1 MSDRFLLPELAAE
14 VEQPNLTPWDNL
26 AKVPGFLPRQ
36 SFSLLDADKQKTST
50 NPTEP
55 TKGSAAAQETPAG
68 ESTAADAAADGQ
80 RPRKESSGLLSAPN
94 HRLEDS
100 DDDELEYSRSP
111 FEDDD

>member
-1 MSDRFLLPELAAE
+1 M
-14 VEQPNLTPWDNL
+14 
-26 AKVPGFLPRQ
+26 PGFLPRQ
-36 SFSLLDADKQKTST
+36 SFSLLDADKQKSST

-55 TKGSAAAQETPAG
+55 TKGSGTQETSAG
-68 ESTAADAAADGQ
+68 ESAAADAAADGQ

>member
-1 MSDRFLLPELAAE
+1 M
-14 VEQPNLTPWDNL
+14 
-26 AKVPGFLPRQ
+26 
-36 SFSLLDADKQKTST
+36 LDADKSKPSAST
-50 NPTEP
+50 IGTGESA
-55 TKGSAAAQETPAG
+55 KGSASQEAG
-68 ESTAADAAADGQ
+68 REAAAEGT

>member
-1 MSDRFLLPELAAE
+1 M
-14 VEQPNLTPWDNL
+14 
-26 AKVPGFLPRQ
+26 PGFLPRQ
-36 SFSLLDADKQKTST
+36 SFSLLDADKQKSST

-55 TKGSAAAQETPAG
+55 TTKGSATQETSAG
-68 ESTAADAAADGQ
+68 ESAAAAADGQ

>member
-1 MSDRFLLPELAAE
+1 M
-14 VEQPNLTPWDNL
+14 
-26 AKVPGFLPRQ
+26 PGFLPRQ
-36 SFSLLDADKQKTST
+36 SFSLLDADSQKSST
-50 NPTEP
+50 NPTEH
-55 TKGSAAAQETPAG
+55 TAKVSATQETSAGESAAA
-68 ESTAADAAADGQ
+68 AAEDGH